1 MLVPASHLVVLPE
14 YLNIAEAL
22 IYLASA
28 AFYPYQDT
36 DGYEDAYTRLVST
49 LKRGTNV

>member
-1 MLVPASHLVVLPE
+1 VLLVVLPE

-36 DGYEDAYTRLVST
+36 DGYEDAYTRLVSIQI
-49 LKRGTNV
+49 LEKGIKV